1 VAKNTILTR
10 EVLQVR
16 DGGVISPLLEY
27 QNRLWRL
34 GEVSTDT
41 DDSAILQL
49 LGQKVFRPTHS
60 TTSPCVKSIS
70 PKTMNENNAKGSKSV
85 MKPPTREKR

>member
-16 DGGVISPLLEY
+16 DDGVTSSLLEY

-41 DDSAILQL
+41 DDSATEALSANTL
-49 LGQKVFRPTHS
+49 YH
-60 TTSPCVKSIS
+60 
-70 PKTMNENNAKGSKSV
+70 
-85 MKPPTREKR
+85 

>member
-27 QNRLWRL
+27 QNRLWQL

-49 LGQKVFRPTHS
+49 FGQKVFRPTHC
-60 TTSPCVKSIS
+60 TTSPCVKGIS
-70 PKTMNENNAKGSKSV
+70 PKAMNENNTKES
-85 MKPPTREKR
+85 

>member
-16 DGGVISPLLEY
+16 DGGVVSPLLEY

-49 LGQKVFRPTHS
+49 FGQKLFRPTHC

-70 PKTMNENNAKGSKSV
+70 PKTMDENNAKES
-85 MKPPTREKR
+85 